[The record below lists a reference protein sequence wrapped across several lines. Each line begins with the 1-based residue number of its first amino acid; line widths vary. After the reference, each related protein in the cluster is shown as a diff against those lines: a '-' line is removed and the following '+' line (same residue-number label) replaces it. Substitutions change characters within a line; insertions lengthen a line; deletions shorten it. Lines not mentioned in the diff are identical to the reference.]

1 MRILI
6 LLFILIP
13 AGEIG
18 VLLLSGKTI
27 GIWPT
32 ILLLIL
38 TGILG
43 SYLAKR
49 QGMNTIR
56 KVQEQLQ
63 FGRLPGDEI
72 LDGICILFGGLL
84 LLSPGFLTDVFGLIL
99 LFPLTRV
106 LLKPMIIKMF
116 QKWINK
122 NTITIIR

>member
-1 MRILI
+1 MRILL

-43 SYLAKR
+43 SYLAKS
-49 QGMNTIR
+49 QGLNTIR

-72 LDGICILFGGLL
+72 LDGVCILFGGLL
-84 LLSPGFLTDVFGLIL
+84 LLSPGFITDIVGLIL
-99 LFPLTRV
+99 LLSPTRV
-106 LLKPMIIKMF
+106 LLKPMIIKLF
-116 QKWINK
+116 QNWINK

>member
-72 LDGICILFGGLL
+72 LDGICVLFGGLL